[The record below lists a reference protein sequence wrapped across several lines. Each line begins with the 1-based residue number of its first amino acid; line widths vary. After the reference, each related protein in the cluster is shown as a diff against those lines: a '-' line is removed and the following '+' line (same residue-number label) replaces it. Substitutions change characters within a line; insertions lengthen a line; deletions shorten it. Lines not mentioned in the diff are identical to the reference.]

1 MSENTK
7 TDVARLALEAYLQ
20 NWEPDESGTCLKT
33 TDAILR
39 ELDDM
44 VELEPNDIAAIMAEH
59 GYAIRYDGHSG
70 RHGWAMRPRRD

>member
-1 MSENTK
+1 MNENNN
-7 TDVARLALEAYLQ
+7 DVARLALEAYLQ

-59 GYAIRYDGHSG
+59 GYTIRYDGHSG
-70 RHGWAMRPRRD
+70 RHGWAMRPRHQ

>member
-1 MSENTK
+1 MNENNN
-7 TDVARLALEAYLQ
+7 DVARLALEAYLQ

-70 RHGWAMRPRRD
+70 RHGWAMRPRHD